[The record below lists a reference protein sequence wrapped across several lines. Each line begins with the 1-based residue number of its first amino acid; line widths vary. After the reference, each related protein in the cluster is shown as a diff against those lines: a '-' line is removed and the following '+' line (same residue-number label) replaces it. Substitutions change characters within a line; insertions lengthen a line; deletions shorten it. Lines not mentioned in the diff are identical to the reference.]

1 MIKEKKKTFLWMPD
15 VGFIEVF
22 SNKEITMKEIKKI
35 LLDRENKE
43 KMDYRRLRKE
53 YPEQY
58 YDIIKFPG
66 GWAIKPKQK

>member
-1 MIKEKKKTFLWMPD
+1 MIKEKKKTFLWMPGF
-15 VGFIEVF
+15 GFIEVF
-22 SNKEITMKEIKKI
+22 SNKEITMKVFEKNKI
-35 LLDRENKE
+35 EQENKE
-43 KMDYRRLRKE
+43 KKEYKRLRKE